1 MDARNSVLI
10 FSSLQTQ
17 RNIMRLY
24 EVKHKESGKSVV
36 IEQEVFNRDKIL
48 EQASTEMGTSLDIKQ
63 YGEYGIHPHIA
74 I

>member
-1 MDARNSVLI
+1 
-10 FSSLQTQ
+10 
-17 RNIMRLY
+17 MRLY